1 MPPGGASEETNMATH
16 DGIRIGTQGDDVFW
30 GGSGDDRLL
39 GLAGDDQI
47 NGDHARF
54 IPTAPGGR
62 IPDVVFE
69 DIEPLTYGD
78 DFISGG
84 PGDDLLSG
92 DARAELNPPTGTFG
106 PSPFPGNLFGEE
118 VGGDDVLVGGPGND
132 ILLGDAGTL
141 ALGAR
146 GGDDR
151 LFGGPGDDRL
161 YGDATSGHEAAP
173 FGLPPNVFVVWQP
186 VGGSGA
192 GGNDYLS
199 AGPGNDLLVGDG
211 ESWLATAGDDILLGG
226 SGDDTLH
233 GDFVVAGL
241 PQGGNDTLL
250 GGPGNDG
257 LHGGGGSDFIDGG
270 SGEDTAVFDGD
281 ATDFQI
287 QSQGNQLLVT
297 EIATNQTDTVT
308 NVEFLAFLDVTISVN
323 DIL

>member
-1 MPPGGASEETNMATH
+1 MATH
-16 DGIRIGTQGDDVFW
+16 DDIRIGSPGDDTFW
-30 GGSGDDRLL
+30 GGAGDDRLF

-54 IPTAPGGR
+54 IPVAPGGR
-62 IPDVVFE
+62 IPDFVFE

-92 DARAELNPPTGTFG
+92 DARAELNPPSGTFG

-146 GGDDR
+146 GGDDQ

-161 YGDATSGHEAAP
+161 YGDATSGHEAVP
-173 FGLPPNVFVVWQP
+173 QGVPPNIFVSWGA

-211 ESWLATAGDDILLGG
+211 ESPLGTAGDDILLGG

-233 GDFVVAGL
+233 GDFVVAGSA
-241 PQGGNDTLL
+241 QGGNDTLL

-257 LHGGGGSDFIDGG
+257 LHGGSGSDFIDGD
-270 SGEDTAVFDGD
+270 SGEDTAIFDGD
-281 ATDFQI
+281 TADFQI